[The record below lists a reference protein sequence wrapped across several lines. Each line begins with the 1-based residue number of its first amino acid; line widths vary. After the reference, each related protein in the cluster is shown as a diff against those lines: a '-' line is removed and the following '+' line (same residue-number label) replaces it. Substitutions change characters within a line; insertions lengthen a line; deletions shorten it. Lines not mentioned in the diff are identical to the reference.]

1 METKSW
7 LKNIGVVMVKK
18 GCGYSGLGTNLAV
31 SQGGVNWINWF
42 LAKKGCGLSGHG
54 TLKSAV
60 SQEWIDEMC
69 WFFACWYKFRKAK
82 SYFNNYWVGMV
93 KNVKLDVSHK

>member
-1 METKSW
+1 MIEKYWGGHGQKGVW
-7 LKNIGVVMVKK
+7 LL
-18 GCGYSGLGTNLAV
+18 GLGTNLAV

-60 SQEWIDEMC
+60 SQEWIDDMC

-82 SYFNNYWVGMV
+82 S
-93 KNVKLDVSHK
+93 